1 MLKLR
6 NILLMFM
13 TLVVILTTA
22 NNKDYA
28 ATTLKDIPTKYKTEI
43 NYLIGKNI
51 LTGKSGES
59 FRPKESIT
67 REDAVVMVGRAI
79 GLSGAKVKTSFK
91 DVSSNSAASGYIQAA
106 YKKGLI
112 KGYKD
117 NSFKPKARITKA
129 DATTLITKAFSLK
142 TTSNLS
148 LRDVSKSS
156 AFYTEINK
164 ALTAGIMYVG
174 SDGYFYP
181 SSALSRQDFTVFV
194 ARAKNPTYRVP
205 PVVLPDISKMKPTG
219 QYTVNATALNVRK
232 GPSVYYPSVAT
243 LKKNAKMD
251 VYEVKNGWAYM
262 QSGNTKGYVS
272 TTYLKLVQ
280 ATDNG
285 SNTDQPVTNPDNPGT
300 DPANPPETQPGD
312 ITDPTNPGDQ
322 PTDPSEVKPLGQ
334 YIVTATS
341 LNVRKGPGADYAK
354 VGLLN
359 KNYKVTVYEIKNGWA
374 SITYGSIKGY
384 VSTAYLKA
392 VVPNK
397 DKIIVIDAGHGGKD
411 PGASGNGLVEK
422 NVTLDVAKRVQK
434 LLEKA
439 GIKVI
444 MTRTGDTYPTLND
457 RNNIAAKS
465 NADGFISI
473 HCNVA
478 SATSAKGTE
487 TYYNSGG
494 DKQRAADSKVL
505 ADYIQSRLSKAI
517 ETTNR
522 GIKNADFQVIK
533 YNPLPAVLVEL
544 GFLSNKSDAQKL
556 ASSQYKDLAAQSIY
570 QGVLDFYKY
579 IGK

>member
-174 SDGYFYP
+174 SDGYFHP

-251 VYEVKNGWAYM
+251 VYEVKNGWALM